1 MTRIGQVTGARR
13 LASVLKPASWA
24 GVLLVWALAA
34 QAETVRVAS
43 FNIHYTTPNQDDIV
57 WDERR
62 DAVRQVIGEMQAD
75 IIAFQEMETFVG
87 GHFNTENIQLDWV
100 LEHYP
105 EYSAGAY
112 GDAAEFPITQPIIFR
127 TDRFVLRDQGWFF
140 YSETPDEIYSR
151 TFNDSY
157 PAYTTWV
164 DLEHRNSGERLVVVN
179 NHFDYGSGRNR
190 RLSARLVAERIEPWL
205 DASVPTV
212 VLGDFNA
219 PSFWSP
225 MGFLKKQGLE
235 LLRPAGSTFHFNRGW
250 NLVPAIDHI
259 LINPALKPVDRLQ
272 RFDDSYQGIYP
283 SDHYPVLVELS
294 WAGKP

>member
-1 MTRIGQVTGARR
+1 MFQVEHYRR
-13 LASVLKPASWA
+13 AVKSILAL
-24 GVLLVWALAA
+24 GLLLSWALAA
-34 QAETVRVAS
+34 PAETVRVAS

-57 WDERR
+57 WEERR
-62 DAVRQVIGEMQAD
+62 DAVRQVIGDMQAD

-87 GHFNTENIQLDWV
+87 GHFNTENSQLDWV

-105 EYSAGAY
+105 DYSVGAY
-112 GDAAEFPITQPIIFR
+112 GDAAEFPITQPILFR
-127 TDRFVLRDQGWFF
+127 TDSFELRDQGWFF

-157 PAYTTWV
+157 PAFTTWV
-164 DLEHRNSGERLVVVN
+164 DLSHRDTGERLVVVN

-205 DASVPTV
+205 DAGVPTV

-219 PSFWSP
+219 PSFWPP

-235 LLRPAGSTFHFNRGW
+235 LLRPAGSTFHHNRGW
-250 NLVPAIDHI
+250 HLIPAIDHI
-259 LINPALKPVDRLQ
+259 LINPALSPVDRLQ
-272 RFDDSYQGIYP
+272 RFDDAYQGIYP

-294 WAGKP
+294 WTGKP

>member
-1 MTRIGQVTGARR
+1 M
-13 LASVLKPASWA
+13 
-24 GVLLVWALAA
+24 LVWALAA

-62 DAVRQVIGEMQAD
+62 DAVAQVLGEMQAD

-87 GHFNTENIQLDWV
+87 GHFNTDNIQLDWV

-105 EYSAGAY
+105 EYSVGAY
-112 GDAAEFPITQPIIFR
+112 GDPSEFPITQPIIFR
-127 TDRFVLRDQGWFF
+127 TERFILRDQGWFF
-140 YSETPDEIYSR
+140 YSETPNEIYSR

-157 PAYTTWV
+157 PAFTTWV
-164 DLEHRNSGERLVVVN
+164 DLEHRDSGERLVVVN
-179 NHFDYGSGRNR
+179 NHFDFGSGRNR
-190 RLSARLVAERIEPWL
+190 RLSAALVADRIAPWL
-205 DASVPTV
+205 EAGVPTV

-225 MGFLKKQGLE
+225 MGFLKKQGLD
-235 LLRPAGSTFHFNRGW
+235 LVRPAGSTFHFNRGW
-250 NLVPAIDHI
+250 NLIPAIDHI
-259 LINPALKPVDRLQ
+259 LVTPALTPVGRLQ
-272 RFDDSYQGIYP
+272 RFDDAYQGIYP

-294 WAGKP
+294 WTGKP

>member
-1 MTRIGQVTGARR
+1 MTPWLKVVSGVVLM
-13 LASVLKPASWA
+13 LAWA
-24 GVLLVWALAA
+24 MVA
-34 QAETVRVAS
+34 QAETLRVAS
-43 FNIHYTTPNQDDIV
+43 FNIHYTTPNQEDIV

-105 EYSAGAY
+105 GYSVGAY

-157 PAYTTWV
+157 PAFTTWV
-164 DLEHRNSGERLVVVN
+164 DLEHRDSGERLVVVN

-190 RLSARLVAERIEPWL
+190 RLSAALVAERIEPWL
-205 DASVPTV
+205 DAGVPTV
-212 VLGDFNA
+212 LLGDFNA

-225 MGFLKKQGLE
+225 MGSLKKQGLD

-250 NLVPAIDHI
+250 NLIPAIDHI
-259 LINPALKPVDRLQ
+259 MINPALNQVNRLQ
-272 RFDDSYQGIYP
+272 RFDDAYQGYYP
-283 SDHYPVLVELS
+283 SDHYPIQVELS
-294 WAGKP
+294 WTGKR